1 MKKTAL
7 CVAAA
12 LFAASVGAQQPLDKP
27 DTAKGAIIAKQT
39 CFACHGEDGN
49 STSPANPRLAGQL
62 PDYIHKQL
70 ANFKEGSERKSPV
83 MLGMASGLSDGDML
97 NVAAYYAGQ
106 KSKTDPQDGKPAAR
120 GRDIYRGGE
129 PSRGLA
135 ACAACHGPYGA
146 GMPANYPRLAGQ
158 FAEYTEA
165 QLKAFRSGERS
176 NDANRTMRSI
186 TAKMTDEEIH
196 AVASYISALP

>member
-1 MKKTAL
+1 MNRVVLSFA
-7 CVAAA
+7 VA
-12 LFAASVGAQQPLDKP
+12 LFAASTEAQQPHDKP
-27 DTAKGAIIAKQT
+27 DIAKGEVIARQL
-39 CFACHGEDGN
+39 CSACHGEDGN

-70 ANFKEGSERKSPV
+70 VNFKAGSERKSVV
-83 MLGMASGLSDGDML
+83 MLGMVSNLSEADMM
-97 NVAAYYAGQ
+97 NVAAYYSGQ
-106 KSKTDPQDGKPAAR
+106 KPKANPQGKKPPAL

-146 GMPANYPRLAGQ
+146 GIPANYPRVAGQ
-158 FAEYTEA
+158 SAEYTEL

-176 NDANRTMRSI
+176 NDANRMMHSV
-186 TAKMTDEEIH
+186 AVKMSDEEIG
-196 AVASYISALP
+196 AVASYIAALP